1 MFYVKKLRKDPDNPL
16 PGQSNAKLA
25 PLHLSD
31 GLEEYE
37 VQEVLAVRRVSKK
50 LKYKI

>member
-1 MFYVKKLRKDPDNPL
+1 VFHVKKLRKDPGNPL
-16 PGQSNAKLA
+16 PGQSNVKLA

-37 VQEVLAVRRVSKK
+37 VQDVLAVRRVSKK

>member
-1 MFYVKKLRKDPDNPL
+1 MFHAKKLRKDPDNPL
-16 PGQSNAKLA
+16 PGQSNAKPA

-31 GLEEYE
+31 GSEEYE

-50 LKYKI
+50 LKYRI